1 MTRQATPAPMGN
13 TGDVAP
19 ATLYLHCQ
27 QVYEKMLSQAK
38 KVEVLEPGQ
47 EIDDEPSGSMIVWEG
62 MLTRLITVEMNLSI
76 PYYTYVT
83 KALKQMGCI
92 KQLRR
97 GGGTSPSQWEL
108 IKAPTEETFV
118 NQTPKRSI
126 RKTKTDMM
134 QDQIMSLNNR
144 VLTLERALEGF
155 ASHD

>member
-1 MTRQATPAPMGN
+1 MTRPATPQSSSD
-13 TGDVAP
+13 DVAP

-27 QVYEKMLSQAK
+27 QVYERMLSQAK
-38 KVEVLEPGQ
+38 KVEMLAPDQSIDEEPH
-47 EIDDEPSGSMIVWEG
+47 DSMIVWEG
-62 MLTRLITVEMNLSI
+62 MLTRLITSEMNLSI
-76 PYYTYVT
+76 PYYSYVT

-108 IKAPTEETFV
+108 IKAPNEETFV
-118 NQTPKRSI
+118 NQSPKRSV

-144 VLTLERALEGF
+144 VLTLERALEGL
-155 ASHD
+155 SHD

>member
-1 MTRQATPAPMGN
+1 MTKPATPQSSAD
-13 TGDVAP
+13 DVAP

-27 QVYEKMLSQAK
+27 QVYERMLGQAK
-38 KVEVLEPGQ
+38 KVEMLAPDQSIDEEPR
-47 EIDDEPSGSMIVWEG
+47 DSMIVWEG
-62 MLTRLITVEMNLSI
+62 MLTRLITSEMNLSI
-76 PYYTYVT
+76 PYYSYVT

-108 IKAPTEETFV
+108 IKAPNEETFV
-118 NQTPKRSI
+118 NQTPKRSV

-144 VLTLERALEGF
+144 VLALERTLEGL
-155 ASHD
+155 SHD